1 MYQKIS
7 RFKSLTNWIE
17 FCSSKEQMQLTLIKK
32 KQCDAK
38 ALAIVEQLLEP
49 NVNSEWLLQNVSAP
63 VYIVLFEYLII
74 IILFINFNFS

>member
-1 MYQKIS
+1 
-7 RFKSLTNWIE
+7 
-17 FCSSKEQMQLTLIKK
+17 MQLAIIRK

-49 NVNSEWLLQNVSAP
+49 NVNSEWLLQNVSTLANF
-63 VYIVLFEYLII
+63 VLYIFGYLIII